1 MRERE
6 SNQLA
11 LRGVLLFL
19 FVTNSV
25 TLYALTGLNVRYA
38 GLQAECSAE
47 LRERDILFHAASKEA
62 NKAATAIEACQNA
75 TRRAAVV
82 GSVWLTVAVEASQY
96 QNAKSQVRSVL
107 GSLVLE
113 APMRSLPGTELRLYN
128 MPSSGDDGSNQ
139 DIEGLEQVTGLPA
152 WREYGRLST
161 FPRNHDVESQLESLS
176 PSPPE
181 SSIPGAT
188 PPGEEEQKRSLRF
201 ASMLRQL
208 DGSCQHALF
217 MELSSGAQL
226 CPAALHKMR
235 SSIARAD
242 SFWGTWSAIRFSH
255 GVDGIVMPCTHLA
268 ALAGFISR
276 SRTMAAL
283 PQLFEV
289 WLARDAAKFSVLHP
303 FRHLLP
309 SGSGVPGCVR
319 V

>member
-1 MRERE
+1 M
-6 SNQLA
+6 
-11 LRGVLLFL
+11 G
-19 FVTNSV
+19 
-25 TLYALTGLNVRYA
+25 
-38 GLQAECSAE
+38 
-47 LRERDILFHAASKEA
+47 
-62 NKAATAIEACQNA
+62 
-75 TRRAAVV
+75 
-82 GSVWLTVAVEASQY
+82 
-96 QNAKSQVRSVL
+96 
-107 GSLVLE
+107 
-113 APMRSLPGTELRLYN
+113 

-242 SFWGTWSAIRFSH
+242 SF
-255 GVDGIVMPCTHLA
+255 
-268 ALAGFISR
+268 
-276 SRTMAAL
+276 
-283 PQLFEV
+283 
-289 WLARDAAKFSVLHP
+289 
-303 FRHLLP
+303 
-309 SGSGVPGCVR
+309 
-319 V
+319 